1 MSAAIESHRPLHYGP
16 RRHIAAIRERLDA
29 LNFDR
34 FEVVPQA
41 PCLGGEVRGV
51 DLSKPMDAALAADIE
66 RALVEYKVL
75 FFRDQKISQ
84 ADHAAFAAQ
93 FGELEVHPFLPEGAS
108 PEVIRF
114 AKDEEVVGVENNW
127 HSDVSWRQ
135 VPSLGSVLRAH
146 EVPGVGGDTLWTDM
160 EAVYDGL
167 SDEIKKEIDGRVA
180 IHDFVHTFGLAMSE
194 EDRAEKRK
202 EFPPAHH
209 PLVRTH
215 PVSGR
220 KCLYVN
226 TIFTSHIDG
235 LPDDESRD
243 LLARLYQEVE
253 IPEYQVRFRWE
264 KDSVAF
270 WDNRSTQHYASSDY
284 WPRERVME
292 RITIIGDTPR

>member
-1 MSAAIESHRPLHYGP
+1 
-16 RRHIAAIRERLDA
+16 
-29 LNFDR
+29 
-34 FEVVPQA
+34 
-41 PCLGGEVRGV
+41 
-51 DLSKPMDAALAADIE
+51 
-66 RALVEYKVL
+66 
-75 FFRDQKISQ
+75 
-84 ADHAAFAAQ
+84 
-93 FGELEVHPFLPEGAS
+93 
-108 PEVIRF
+108 
-114 AKDEEVVGVENNW
+114 
-127 HSDVSWRQ
+127 
-135 VPSLGSVLRAH
+135 
-146 EVPGVGGDTLWTDM
+146 M

-202 EFPPAHH
+202 EFPPAYH
-209 PLVRTH
+209 PIVRTH